1 MLQMTKLAQF
11 CQNFAQQLQE
21 ETEQANNIA
30 GSGEEEIPKIS
41 VNLGDLA
48 DIQAHRQRQLEAQVT
63 VFKLLDTDVISCV
76 CVCVHYYYYYFLS
89 RVLSYSHQHIQFS
102 VIWIGCSEHIV
113 TLLNP
118 WFHIWKSDVL

>member
-1 MLQMTKLAQF
+1 MTKLAQF

-76 CVCVHYYYYYFLS
+76 CVCVCIIIIIIFYPGFCLIVIS
-89 RVLSYSHQHIQFS
+89 IFS
-102 VIWIGCSEHIV
+102 
-113 TLLNP
+113 
-118 WFHIWKSDVL
+118 FQ